1 MVQLRNKQLRR
12 KIRELDEH
20 ILEDYKKIRAEERTK
35 RDYMKYEKDF
45 MKRLKK
51 AVKSLEPLINEA
63 VKDFSV
69 YKGKGGKPKLSFNKK
84 LRMILVKQLVDKSN
98 RNMAYLTGLFST
110 IKDVD
115 VSYKTVERLYSDPEV
130 YFALH
135 NFFILLLKKKNVNN
149 IDGSGDAT
157 GYSLIIS
164 KHYATE
170 AQKLKEKAKTQT
182 SKKKIFVY
190 KFVILDLKTR
200 MYACYGTSLISEK
213 KAFEKAIKMLKD
225 LEIDINTL
233 RLDKYYSFPSY
244 LKLFPKATVYII
256 PRKNSK
262 LGHGIIWL
270 RTMKK
275 FTQDTINYLR
285 EYYKREASENSFGC
299 DKKMFGWK
307 IQQKREDRIDTAAF
321 VKTIWHNLIWLH
333 KN

>member
-1 MVQLRNKQLRR
+1 MVQLRTKQLRR
-12 KIRELDEH
+12 KVKELDEH
-20 ILEDYKKIRAEERTK
+20 ILEDYKKIRAEEKVR
-35 RDYMKYEKDF
+35 RDYARYERDF
-45 MKRLKK
+45 MKRLKE
-51 AVKSLEPLINEA
+51 AVKNLEPLIHKA
-63 VKDFSV
+63 TKKFSI
-69 YKGKGGKPKLSFNKK
+69 YKGKGGKPKLSLNKK
-84 LRMILVKQLVDKSN
+84 LKMILVKQLMDKSN
-98 RNMAYLTGLFST
+98 RSMAYLTGVFST

-115 VSYKTVERLYSDPEV
+115 VSYKTVERLYSDPEI

-135 NFFILLLKKKNVNN
+135 NLFVLLLKNVNN
-149 IDGSGDAT
+149 IDCSGDAT

-170 AQKLKEKAKTQT
+170 AQKLKEKAKEQNT
-182 SKKKIFVY
+182 KKKIFAF

-200 MYACYGTSLISEK
+200 LYVCYGTSLISEK
-213 KAFEKAIKMLKD
+213 KAFEKAIKMLKN
-225 LEIDINTL
+225 LKIKVNTL

-244 LKLFPKATVYII
+244 PKLFPKSTVYII
-256 PRKNSK
+256 PRKNIK

-275 FTQDTINYLR
+275 FTQDTTNYLR

-307 IQQKREDRIDTAAF
+307 IQQKRTDRIDTAAF
-321 VKTIWHNLIWLH
+321 VKTIWHNLIWLY

>member
-1 MVQLRNKQLRR
+1 MVQLRTKQLRR
-12 KIRELDEH
+12 KVKELDEH
-20 ILEDYKKIRAEERTK
+20 ILEDYKKIRAKERVK
-35 RDYMKYEKDF
+35 RDYVKYEGDF
-45 MKRLKK
+45 MKRLKE
-51 AVKSLEPLINEA
+51 AVKNLEPLIDKATKN
-63 VKDFSV
+63 FSV
-69 YKGKGGKPKLSFNKK
+69 YKGKGGKPKLSLNKK

-98 RNMAYLTGLFST
+98 RSMAYLTGVFST
-110 IKDVD
+110 MIKVD

-135 NFFILLLKKKNVNN
+135 NLFVLLLKKKNVNN
-149 IDGSGDAT
+149 IDSSGDAT

-164 KHYATE
+164 KHYSSE
-170 AQKLKEKAKTQT
+170 IQKLKEKVKEQNT
-182 SKKKIFVY
+182 KKKIFAY
-190 KFVILDLKTR
+190 QFAILDLKTR
-200 MYACYGTSLISEK
+200 MYVCYGTSLVSEK

-225 LEIDINTL
+225 LRIKINTL

-244 LKLFPKATVYII
+244 LKFFPKTTIYII

-262 LGHGIIWL
+262 LGHGTAWL

-275 FTQDTINYLR
+275 FVQDTTNYLR

-307 IQQKREDRIDTAAF
+307 INQKREDRIDTAAF
-321 VKTIWHNLIWLH
+321 IKTIWHNLIWTY